1 MKKCILFLMII
12 SRISFSGGEISF
24 QKQKEKVEQE
34 RIEKLKIQTDSGIDK
49 SKELK
54 DLPKEDTSN
63 IQSQNNRLFYDDKS
77 VKKVNNVSHAQ
88 KNIRNRKLVEYIKT
102 QNSRL
107 NENEIQNILGYVF
120 KYSKEY
126 NFNPYLVLAVM
137 NTESHFNHSTVS
149 SAGARGLMQLMPF
162 NFREFGVDNS
172 ISGNIKGGLLHLK
185 RDYEKTKSVSKM
197 LVCYNAGCGRLT
209 NNAWKRIKET
219 REYIPKV
226 IQKYNKIINL

>member
-1 MKKCILFLMII
+1 MKKCILLLMIVSKI
-12 SRISFSGGEISF
+12 LFSGGEISF
-24 QKQKEKVEQE
+24 EKQKEKVEQE
-34 RIEKLKIQTDSGIDK
+34 RIMQTDSSADK
-49 SKELK
+49 SKELNNS
-54 DLPKEDTSN
+54 PKEDASN
-63 IQSQNNRLFYDDKS
+63 IQSQSNRLFYDDKA
-77 VKKVNNVSHAQ
+77 VKKVNNASHIQ
-88 KNIRNRKLVEYIKT
+88 KNIGSRKLIEYIKT

-162 NFREFGVDNS
+162 NFKEFGVDNS
-172 ISGNIKGGLLHLK
+172 ISGNIKGGVLHLK
-185 RDYEKTKSVSKM
+185 RDYEKTGSVSKM

>member
-1 MKKCILFLMII
+1 MKKCILLLMIVSKI
-12 SRISFSGGEISF
+12 LFSGGEISF
-24 QKQKEKVEQE
+24 EKQKEKVEQE
-34 RIEKLKIQTDSGIDK
+34 RIMQTDSSADK
-49 SKELK
+49 SKELNSS
-54 DLPKEDTSN
+54 PKEDTSN
-63 IQSQNNRLFYDDKS
+63 IQSQSNRLFYDDKA
-77 VKKVNNVSHAQ
+77 VKKVNNASHIQ
-88 KNIRNRKLVEYIKT
+88 KNIGSRKLIEYIKT

-162 NFREFGVDNS
+162 NFKEFGVDNS
-172 ISGNIKGGLLHLK
+172 ISGNIKGGVLHLK
-185 RDYEKTKSVSKM
+185 RDYEKTGSVSKM
-197 LVCYNAGCGRLT
+197 LVCYNAGCGRLA

>member
-1 MKKCILFLMII
+1 MKKCILLLMIVSKI
-12 SRISFSGGEISF
+12 LFSSGEISF
-24 QKQKEKVEQE
+24 EKQKEKVEQE
-34 RIEKLKIQTDSGIDK
+34 RIMQTDSSADK
-49 SKELK
+49 SKELN
-54 DLPKEDTSN
+54 DSPKEDTSN
-63 IQSQNNRLFYDDKS
+63 VQSQSNRLFYDDKA
-77 VKKVNNVSHAQ
+77 VKKVNNASHIQ
-88 KNIRNRKLVEYIKT
+88 KNIGSRKLIEYIKT

-162 NFREFGVDNS
+162 NFKEFGVDNS
-172 ISGNIKGGLLHLK
+172 ISGNIKGGVLHLK
-185 RDYEKTKSVSKM
+185 RDYEKTGSVSKM

>member
-1 MKKCILFLMII
+1 MKKCILLLII
-12 SRISFSGGEISF
+12 VSKILFSGGEISF
-24 QKQKEKVEQE
+24 EKQKEKVEQE
-34 RIEKLKIQTDSGIDK
+34 RIMQTDSSADK
-49 SKELK
+49 SKELN
-54 DLPKEDTSN
+54 DSPKEDTSN
-63 IQSQNNRLFYDDKS
+63 VQSQSNRLFYDDKA
-77 VKKVNNVSHAQ
+77 VKKVNNASHIQ
-88 KNIRNRKLVEYIKT
+88 KNIGSRKLIEYIKT

-126 NFNPYLVLAVM
+126 NFNPYLVLAVI

-162 NFREFGVDNS
+162 NFKEFGVDNS
-172 ISGNIKGGLLHLK
+172 ISGNIKGGVLHLK
-185 RDYEKTKSVSKM
+185 RDYEKTGSVSKM
-197 LVCYNAGCGRLT
+197 LVCYNAGCGRLA

>member
-1 MKKCILFLMII
+1 MII

-63 IQSQNNRLFYDDKS
+63 IQLQSNRLFYDDKS

-162 NFREFGVDNS
+162 NFKEFGVDNS
-172 ISGNIKGGLLHLK
+172 ISGNIKGGVLHLK
-185 RDYEKTKSVSKM
+185 RDYEKTGSVSKM

>member
-1 MKKCILFLMII
+1 MKKCILLLMIVSKI
-12 SRISFSGGEISF
+12 LFSGGEISF
-24 QKQKEKVEQE
+24 EKQKEKVEQE
-34 RIEKLKIQTDSGIDK
+34 RIMQTDSSADK
-49 SKELK
+49 SKELN
-54 DLPKEDTSN
+54 DSPKEDTSN
-63 IQSQNNRLFYDDKS
+63 VQSQSNRLFYDDKA
-77 VKKVNNVSHAQ
+77 VKKVNNASHIQ
-88 KNIRNRKLVEYIKT
+88 KNIGSRKLIEYIKT

-162 NFREFGVDNS
+162 NFKEFGVDNS
-172 ISGNIKGGLLHLK
+172 ISGNIKGGVLHLK
-185 RDYEKTKSVSKM
+185 RDYEKTGSVSKM
-197 LVCYNAGCGRLT
+197 LVCYNAGCGRLA
-209 NNAWKRIKET
+209 NNAWKGIKET

>member
-1 MKKCILFLMII
+1 MKKCILLLMIVSKI
-12 SRISFSGGEISF
+12 LFSGGEISF
-24 QKQKEKVEQE
+24 EKQKEKVEQE
-34 RIEKLKIQTDSGIDK
+34 KIEKLKMQTDSSADK
-49 SKELK
+49 SKELN
-54 DLPKEDTSN
+54 DSPKEDTSN
-63 IQSQNNRLFYDDKS
+63 IQSQRNTLFYDDKA
-77 VKKVNNVSHAQ
+77 VKKVNNASHIQ
-88 KNIRNRKLVEYIKT
+88 KNIGSRKLIEYIKT

-172 ISGNIKGGLLHLK
+172 ISGNIKGGVLHLK
-185 RDYEKTKSVSKM
+185 RDYEKTGSVSKM
-197 LVCYNAGCGRLT
+197 LVCYNAGCGRLA

>member
-1 MKKCILFLMII
+1 MKKCILLLII
-12 SRISFSGGEISF
+12 VSKILFSGGEISF
-24 QKQKEKVEQE
+24 EKQKEKVEQE
-34 RIEKLKIQTDSGIDK
+34 RIMQTDSSADK
-49 SKELK
+49 SKELN
-54 DLPKEDTSN
+54 DSPKEDTSN
-63 IQSQNNRLFYDDKS
+63 VQSQSNRLFYDDKA
-77 VKKVNNVSHAQ
+77 VKKVNNASHIQ
-88 KNIRNRKLVEYIKT
+88 KNIGSRKLIEYIKT

-162 NFREFGVDNS
+162 NFKEFGVDNS
-172 ISGNIKGGLLHLK
+172 ISGNIKGGVLHLK
-185 RDYEKTKSVSKM
+185 RDYEKTGSVSKM
-197 LVCYNAGCGRLT
+197 LVCYNAGCGRLA
-209 NNAWKRIKET
+209 NNAWKGIKET

>member
-1 MKKCILFLMII
+1 MIVSKIL
-12 SRISFSGGEISF
+12 FSGGEISF
-24 QKQKEKVEQE
+24 EKQKEKVEQE
-34 RIEKLKIQTDSGIDK
+34 KIEKLKMQTDSSADK
-49 SKELK
+49 SKELN
-54 DLPKEDTSN
+54 DSPKEDTSN
-63 IQSQNNRLFYDDKS
+63 IQSQRNTLFYDDKA
-77 VKKVNNVSHAQ
+77 VKKVNNASHIQ
-88 KNIRNRKLVEYIKT
+88 KNIGSRKLIEYIKT

-162 NFREFGVDNS
+162 NFKEFGVDNS
-172 ISGNIKGGLLHLK
+172 ISGNIKGGVLHLK
-185 RDYEKTKSVSKM
+185 RDYEKTGSVSKM

>member
-1 MKKCILFLMII
+1 MKKCILLLII
-12 SRISFSGGEISF
+12 VSKILFSGGEISF
-24 QKQKEKVEQE
+24 EKQKEKVEQE
-34 RIEKLKIQTDSGIDK
+34 RIMQTDSSADK
-49 SKELK
+49 SKELN
-54 DLPKEDTSN
+54 DSPKEDTSN
-63 IQSQNNRLFYDDKS
+63 VQSQSNRLFYDDKA
-77 VKKVNNVSHAQ
+77 VKKVNNASHIQ
-88 KNIRNRKLVEYIKT
+88 KNIGSRKLIEYIKT

-162 NFREFGVDNS
+162 NFKEFGVDNS
-172 ISGNIKGGLLHLK
+172 ISGNIKGGVLHLK
-185 RDYEKTKSVSKM
+185 RDYEKTGSVSKM

>member
-1 MKKCILFLMII
+1 MKKCILLLII
-12 SRISFSGGEISF
+12 VSKILFSGGEISF
-24 QKQKEKVEQE
+24 EKQKEKVEQE
-34 RIEKLKIQTDSGIDK
+34 KIEKLKMQTDSSADK
-49 SKELK
+49 SKELN
-54 DLPKEDTSN
+54 DSPKEDTSN
-63 IQSQNNRLFYDDKS
+63 IQSQRNTLFYDDKA
-77 VKKVNNVSHAQ
+77 VKKVNNASHIQ
-88 KNIRNRKLVEYIKT
+88 KNIGSRKLIEYIKT

-162 NFREFGVDNS
+162 NFKEFGVDNS
-172 ISGNIKGGLLHLK
+172 ISGNIKGGVLHLK
-185 RDYEKTKSVSKM
+185 RDYEKTGSVSKM

>member
-1 MKKCILFLMII
+1 MIVSKIL
-12 SRISFSGGEISF
+12 FSGGEISF
-24 QKQKEKVEQE
+24 EKQKEKVEQE
-34 RIEKLKIQTDSGIDK
+34 RIMQTDSSADK
-49 SKELK
+49 SKELN
-54 DLPKEDTSN
+54 DSPKEDTSN
-63 IQSQNNRLFYDDKS
+63 VQSQSNRLFYDDKA
-77 VKKVNNVSHAQ
+77 VKKVNNASHIQ
-88 KNIRNRKLVEYIKT
+88 KNIGSRKLIEYIKT

-162 NFREFGVDNS
+162 NFKEFGVDNS
-172 ISGNIKGGLLHLK
+172 ISGNIKGGVLHLK
-185 RDYEKTKSVSKM
+185 RDYEKTGSVSKM
-197 LVCYNAGCGRLT
+197 LVCYNAGCGRLA

>member
-1 MKKCILFLMII
+1 MII

-63 IQSQNNRLFYDDKS
+63 IQSQSNRLFYDDKS

-88 KNIRNRKLVEYIKT
+88 KNIGNRKLVEYIKT

-126 NFNPYLVLAVM
+126 NFNPYLVLAVL

-197 LVCYNAGCGRLT
+197 LVCYNAGCGRLA
-209 NNAWKRIKET
+209 NNAWKWIKET
-219 REYIPKV
+219 REVLIKNTE
-226 IQKYNKIINL
+226 Q

>member
-1 MKKCILFLMII
+1 MII

-197 LVCYNAGCGRLT
+197 LVCYNAGCRRLA
-209 NNAWKRIKET
+209 NNAWKGIKET

>member
-1 MKKCILFLMII
+1 MKKCILFLMIV
-12 SRISFSGGEISF
+12 SKISFSGGEISF

-34 RIEKLKIQTDSGIDK
+34 RIMQTDSSADK
-49 SKELK
+49 SKELN
-54 DLPKEDTSN
+54 DSPKEDTSN
-63 IQSQNNRLFYDDKS
+63 VQSQSNRLFYDDKA
-77 VKKVNNVSHAQ
+77 VKKVNNASHIQ
-88 KNIRNRKLVEYIKT
+88 KNIGSRKLIEYIKT

-162 NFREFGVDNS
+162 NFKEFGVDNS
-172 ISGNIKGGLLHLK
+172 ISGNIKGGVLHLK
-185 RDYEKTKSVSKM
+185 RDYEKTGSVSKM
-197 LVCYNAGCGRLT
+197 LVCYNAGCGRLA
-209 NNAWKRIKET
+209 NNAWKGIKET

>member
-1 MKKCILFLMII
+1 MKKCILLLII
-12 SRISFSGGEISF
+12 VSKILFSGGEISF
-24 QKQKEKVEQE
+24 EKQKKKVEQE
-34 RIEKLKIQTDSGIDK
+34 RIEKLKMQTDSSADK
-49 SKELK
+49 SKELNSS
-54 DLPKEDTSN
+54 PKEDASN
-63 IQSQNNRLFYDDKS
+63 IQSQSNRLFYDDKA
-77 VKKVNNVSHAQ
+77 VKKVNNASHIQ
-88 KNIRNRKLVEYIKT
+88 KNIGSRKLIEYIKT

-149 SAGARGLMQLMPF
+149 SAF
-162 NFREFGVDNS
+162 NFKEFGVDNS
-172 ISGNIKGGLLHLK
+172 ISGNIKGGVLHLK
-185 RDYEKTKSVSKM
+185 RDYEKTGSVSKM

>member
-1 MKKCILFLMII
+1 MII

-63 IQSQNNRLFYDDKS
+63 IQSQSNRLFYDDKS

-88 KNIRNRKLVEYIKT
+88 KNIGNRKLVEYIKT

-149 SAGARGLMQLMPF
+149 SAGARGLMQLIPF

-172 ISGNIKGGLLHLK
+172 IS
-185 RDYEKTKSVSKM
+185 
-197 LVCYNAGCGRLT
+197 
-209 NNAWKRIKET
+209 
-219 REYIPKV
+219 
-226 IQKYNKIINL
+226 

>member
-1 MKKCILFLMII
+1 MKKCILLLMIVSKI
-12 SRISFSGGEISF
+12 LFSGGEISF
-24 QKQKEKVEQE
+24 EKQKEKVEQE
-34 RIEKLKIQTDSGIDK
+34 RIMQTDSSADK
-49 SKELK
+49 SKELNSS
-54 DLPKEDTSN
+54 PKEDTSN
-63 IQSQNNRLFYDDKS
+63 IQSQSNRLFYDDKA
-77 VKKVNNVSHAQ
+77 VKKVNNASHIQ
-88 KNIRNRKLVEYIKT
+88 KNIGSRKLIEYIKT

-120 KYSKEY
+120 KYSKKY

-162 NFREFGVDNS
+162 NFKEFGVDNS
-172 ISGNIKGGLLHLK
+172 ISGNIKGGVLHLK
-185 RDYEKTKSVSKM
+185 RDYEKTGSVSKM
-197 LVCYNAGCGRLT
+197 LVCYNAGCGRLA

>member
-1 MKKCILFLMII
+1 MKKCILLLMIV
-12 SRISFSGGEISF
+12 SKISFSGGEISF
-24 QKQKEKVEQE
+24 QKQKEKIEQE
-34 RIEKLKIQTDSGIDK
+34 RIEKLKTQTDSNANK
-49 SKELK
+49 SEESD
-54 DLPKEDTSN
+54 DLPKGDASN
-63 IQSQNNRLFYDDKS
+63 IQSQSNKLFYDDKF
-77 VKKVNNVSHAQ
+77 VKKVNNASRIQ
-88 KNIRNRKLVEYIKT
+88 KNIGNRKLVEYIKT

-107 NENEIQNILGYVF
+107 NEKEIQSILDYVF
-120 KYSKEY
+120 KYSREY

-162 NFREFGVDNS
+162 NFKEFGVDNS
-172 ISGNIKGGLLHLK
+172 ISGNIKGGVLHLK
-185 RDYEKTKSVSKM
+185 RDYEKTGSVSKM

>member
-1 MKKCILFLMII
+1 MKKCILLLII
-12 SRISFSGGEISF
+12 VSKILFSGGEISF
-24 QKQKEKVEQE
+24 EKQKEKVEQE
-34 RIEKLKIQTDSGIDK
+34 RIMQTDSSADK
-49 SKELK
+49 SKELN
-54 DLPKEDTSN
+54 DSPKEDTSN
-63 IQSQNNRLFYDDKS
+63 VQSQSNRLFYDDKA
-77 VKKVNNVSHAQ
+77 VKKVNNASHIQ
-88 KNIRNRKLVEYIKT
+88 KNIGSRKLIEYIKT

-172 ISGNIKGGLLHLK
+172 ISGNIKGGVLHLK
-185 RDYEKTKSVSKM
+185 RDYEKTGSVSKM
-197 LVCYNAGCGRLT
+197 LVCYNAGCGRLA

>member
-1 MKKCILFLMII
+1 MKKCILLLII
-12 SRISFSGGEISF
+12 VSKILFSGGEISF
-24 QKQKEKVEQE
+24 EKQKEKVEQE
-34 RIEKLKIQTDSGIDK
+34 RIEKLKMQTDSSTDK
-49 SKELK
+49 SKELNSS
-54 DLPKEDTSN
+54 PKEDISN
-63 IQSQNNRLFYDDKS
+63 IQSQSNRLFYDDKA
-77 VKKVNNVSHAQ
+77 VKKVNNASHIQ
-88 KNIRNRKLVEYIKT
+88 KNIGSRKLIEYIKT

-107 NENEIQNILGYVF
+107 NENQIQNILGYVF

-172 ISGNIKGGLLHLK
+172 ISGNIKGGVLHLK

-197 LVCYNAGCGRLT
+197 LVCYNAGCGRLS
-209 NNAWKRIKET
+209 NNAWKGIKET

>member
-1 MKKCILFLMII
+1 MKKCILLLMIVSKI
-12 SRISFSGGEISF
+12 LFSGGEISF
-24 QKQKEKVEQE
+24 EKQKEKVEQE
-34 RIEKLKIQTDSGIDK
+34 KIEKLKMQTDSSADK
-49 SKELK
+49 SKELN
-54 DLPKEDTSN
+54 DSPKEDTSN
-63 IQSQNNRLFYDDKS
+63 IQSQRNTLFYDDKA
-77 VKKVNNVSHAQ
+77 VKKVNNASHIQ
-88 KNIRNRKLVEYIKT
+88 KNIGSRKLIEYIKT

-162 NFREFGVDNS
+162 NFKEFGVDNS
-172 ISGNIKGGLLHLK
+172 ISGNIKGGVLHLK
-185 RDYEKTKSVSKM
+185 RDYEKTGSVSKM
-197 LVCYNAGCGRLT
+197 LVCYNAGCGRLA

>member
-1 MKKCILFLMII
+1 MKKCILLLMIVSKI
-12 SRISFSGGEISF
+12 LFSGGEISF
-24 QKQKEKVEQE
+24 EKQKEKVEQE
-34 RIEKLKIQTDSGIDK
+34 RIMQTDSSADK
-49 SKELK
+49 SKELN
-54 DLPKEDTSN
+54 DSPKEDTSN
-63 IQSQNNRLFYDDKS
+63 VQSQSNRLFYDDKA
-77 VKKVNNVSHAQ
+77 VKKVNNASHIQ
-88 KNIRNRKLVEYIKT
+88 KNIGSRKLIEYIKT

-172 ISGNIKGGLLHLK
+172 ISGNIKGGVLHLK
-185 RDYEKTKSVSKM
+185 RDYEKTGSVSKM
-197 LVCYNAGCGRLT
+197 LVCYNAGCGRLA

>member
-1 MKKCILFLMII
+1 MKKCILLLMIVSKI
-12 SRISFSGGEISF
+12 LFSGGEISF
-24 QKQKEKVEQE
+24 EKQKEKVEQE
-34 RIEKLKIQTDSGIDK
+34 KIEKLKMQTDSSADK
-49 SKELK
+49 SKELN
-54 DLPKEDTSN
+54 DSPKEDTSN
-63 IQSQNNRLFYDDKS
+63 IQSQRNTLFYDDKA
-77 VKKVNNVSHAQ
+77 VKKVNNASHIQ
-88 KNIRNRKLVEYIKT
+88 KNIGSRKLIEYIKT

-197 LVCYNAGCGRLT
+197 LVCYNAGCGRLA
-209 NNAWKRIKET
+209 NNAWKGIKET